1 MTERALLRLSASLL
15 LAGSILLQVVTA
27 FHPSREDPNDHPAV
41 FAEYADAGAWEAV
54 HFGQFGAALIVVA
67 GLVVLYRVL
76 DVSAGARLP
85 VLAQLALAGA
95 IATAA
100 AVAVLQAIDGVA
112 LKQAVDSWASASG
125 AGKANAF
132 HDAEVVRWT
141 EWGANSYFRLLQG
154 TTILLYGLLI
164 ASSTLIAGW
173 LGWLACAAGLLY
185 ITVGIIVGYEGFS
198 DATLLLGSIADALF
212 FVVALGIAVVAW
224 RFRWR
229 RVSPE

>member
-141 EWGANSYFRLLQG
+141 EWGRTATSACSRERPSCS
-154 TTILLYGLLI
+154 T
-164 ASSTLIAGW
+164 AS
-173 LGWLACAAGLLY
+173 
-185 ITVGIIVGYEGFS
+185 
-198 DATLLLGSIADALF
+198 
-212 FVVALGIAVVAW
+212 
-224 RFRWR
+224 
-229 RVSPE
+229 

>member
-112 LKQAVDSWASASG
+112 LKQAVASIHHG
-125 AGKANAF
+125 RDHRGL
-132 HDAEVVRWT
+132 R
-141 EWGANSYFRLLQG
+141 RLLG
-154 TTILLYGLLI
+154 RNPASRFDRRRPLLRGRARDRGGGVAI
-164 ASSTLIAGW
+164 QVAASLARVRTKGRR
-173 LGWLACAAGLLY
+173 LG
-185 ITVGIIVGYEGFS
+185 
-198 DATLLLGSIADALF
+198 
-212 FVVALGIAVVAW
+212 
-224 RFRWR
+224 
-229 RVSPE
+229 

>member
-1 MTERALLRLSASLL
+1 
-15 LAGSILLQVVTA
+15 V
-27 FHPSREDPNDHPAV
+27 
-41 FAEYADAGAWEAV
+41 
-54 HFGQFGAALIVVA
+54 
-67 GLVVLYRVL
+67 
-76 DVSAGARLP
+76 
-85 VLAQLALAGA
+85 
-95 IATAA
+95 
-100 AVAVLQAIDGVA
+100 
-112 LKQAVDSWASASG
+112 
-125 AGKANAF
+125 
-132 HDAEVVRWT
+132 
-141 EWGANSYFRLLQG
+141 GANSYFRLLQG